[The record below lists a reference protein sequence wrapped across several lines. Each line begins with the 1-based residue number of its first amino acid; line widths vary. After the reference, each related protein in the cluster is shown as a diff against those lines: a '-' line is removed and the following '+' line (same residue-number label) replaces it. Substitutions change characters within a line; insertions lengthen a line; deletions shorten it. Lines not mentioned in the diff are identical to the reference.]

1 MGWTLYRQITD
12 KSPNFPDRVSW
23 KKQTNQITPILSR
36 SYHHCSH
43 GTHHMKIP
51 FLVESSGLSIL
62 AISLLLQYDENSC
75 NIIFVTT
82 ISWLNHHLCPFVY
95 GLNQSKSP
103 CCHYLLVKSPCYCL
117 NHHVKIGQITMFPS
131 LIPINHHFF
140 HVLTFPIFCP
150 WPVTF
155 STELGPNP
163 PRRSG
168 EAIETDDP
176 KRHAAGA
183 RELAHHDHRLDH
195 AWDHWWDHV
204 FCGYQIFSRLDRV
217 IYCDDDDDGGY
228 HPIDWLWLDYY

>member
-12 KSPNFPDRVSW
+12 KSPNFPDLVSW
-23 KKQTNQITPILSR
+23 KKISKIPPILSR

-62 AISLLLQYDENSC
+62 AISFLLQYDDNSC
-75 NIIFVTT
+75 NIMFTT
-82 ISWLNHHLCPFVY
+82 ISWLNHHLCTFVY

-103 CCHYLLVKSPCYCL
+103 CCHYLLVKSPCKNWS
-117 NHHVKIGQITMFPS
+117 NHYVSIFDPHKFTIFPS

-140 HVLTFPIFCP
+140 HVLTSPIFCP

-155 STELGPNP
+155 STAELKGTTFF
-163 PRRSG
+163 PRRCG
-168 EAIETDDP
+168 EAIEADDP

-195 AWDHWWDHV
+195 AWDHGWHLS
-204 FCGYQIFSRLDRV
+204 FLGS
-217 IYCDDDDDGGY
+217 
-228 HPIDWLWLDYY
+228 PIGWLPFFPD